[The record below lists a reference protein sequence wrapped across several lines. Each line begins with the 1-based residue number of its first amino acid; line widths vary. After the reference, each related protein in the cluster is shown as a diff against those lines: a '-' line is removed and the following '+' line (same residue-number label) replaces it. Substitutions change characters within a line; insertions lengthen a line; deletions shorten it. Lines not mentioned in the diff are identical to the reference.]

1 MIIRNVFLSIPQT
14 YVSPVTEVRQV
25 DFSVGVHIASGLYL
39 HGVGGLDEYHGGVV
53 GMGVQYPDP
62 DRNVVDTP

>member
-25 DFSVGVHIASGLYL
+25 DFSIGVHIASGLYL

-53 GMGVQYPDP
+53 RMGVQYPDP